1 MSAQEILTLAQQ
13 GDSRAIATLMNCIT
27 RPQGVNVRVQEH
39 QACLHILFE
48 AEQVPDPI
56 GAVEFACDSITT
68 LKVAHSKLMIYG
80 RQQGQTQSAWQHL
93 VHLTP
98 VGQTHTEESRDVS
111 ASYGMSQSY
120 KMTKVD
126 TPDGLIDPFAV
137 DEELA
142 IREEPLEPLQ
152 PEITNLLKRPEAVVL
167 IIFAGILIFWD
178 AYLSLLDEADNSAIR
193 LSTSQ
198 LAERLNTTPT
208 ILRHKKRLADF
219 EDWSRDR
226 DPDGIA
232 WAYHQGTY
240 SPVGVPTGRLAG
252 APRETTAN
260 ILPDDSPTTDNIS
273 IADIPPADASTIAS
287 IK

>member
-27 RPQGVNVRVQEH
+27 RPQGVNVRVQEY
-39 QACLHILFE
+39 QDCLHILFE

-80 RQQGQTQSAWQHL
+80 RQQGQNQSAWQHL

-98 VGQTHTEESRDVS
+98 VGQTHIEESRDVS
-111 ASYGMSQSY
+111 ASSGNQSY

-126 TPDGLIDPFAV
+126 TPDGFIDPFAV

-142 IREEPLEPLQ
+142 TREELLEPLQ
-152 PEITNLLKRPEAVVL
+152 PETANILKRPEAIVL

-178 AYLSLLDEADNSAIR
+178 AYLSLLDEADDAEIR

-219 EDWSRDR
+219 EDWSRQR
-226 DPDGIA
+226 DPDRIA
-232 WAYHQGTY
+232 WTYHQGTY
-240 SPVGVPTGRLAG
+240 SPVGVPAGMLAG
-252 APRETTAN
+252 APRETTAT
-260 ILPDDSPTTDNIS
+260 IPPDDILTTDHIS
-273 IADIPPADASTIAS
+273 ITEIPPADTSTIAS
-287 IK
+287 IG